1 MPMPSISCDPP
12 PRPWNSSTSIYSVLC
27 VFCDPKGPSGLAHP
41 QSHTLLVSRDPMS
54 PLISC
59 VPLKSRTILISS
71 NSPISSGSPVSPL
84 KSRTIL
90 VSRDPMVPGPAWP
103 RTAHSLL
110 ARLPVRGRAALARL
124 AVHAPHLSGAR
135 GHRCPRPDP
144 RGHVRAGA
152 PAAGGFSPRCPPRAV
167 PGSAP
172 PPPRAPAALKVAT
185 AGARVGPPRAR
196 AGSAHAQ
203 SPRGRHCPPIGCAP
217 ISTDFNTSP
226 PKIFKPGTRSSSCYL
241 CNWEAEAG
249 GWPRAPSIP
258 RLRSKTPSCTDLGV
272 GVGCCGYLRF
282 DSGTALG
289 SWAHRICA
297 HDILLPGHSLRA
309 NTALRAVRGPTLLRE
324 FHIGQA
330 CLKHIKQITLK
341 F

>member
-1 MPMPSISCDPP
+1 
-12 PRPWNSSTSIYSVLC
+12 
-27 VFCDPKGPSGLAHP
+27 
-41 QSHTLLVSRDPMS
+41 
-54 PLISC
+54 
-59 VPLKSRTILISS
+59 
-71 NSPISSGSPVSPL
+71 VSPL

-185 AGARVGPPRAR
+185 AGARVGPPPRARWERAR
-196 AGSAHAQ
+196 AEPAGAALPTNRLRTNKYRLQ
-203 SPRGRHCPPIGCAP
+203 YL
-217 ISTDFNTSP
+217 P

-309 NTALRAVRGPTLLRE
+309 NTALRAVRGPFERVSYRPGLSQTHKTDNPEILILLP
-324 FHIGQA
+324 QPP
-330 CLKHIKQITLK
+330 
-341 F
+341 